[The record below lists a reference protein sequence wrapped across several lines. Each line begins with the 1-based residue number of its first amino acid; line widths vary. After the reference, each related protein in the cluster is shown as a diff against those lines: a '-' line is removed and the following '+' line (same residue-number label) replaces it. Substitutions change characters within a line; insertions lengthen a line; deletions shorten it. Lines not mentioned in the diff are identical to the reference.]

1 MKAIIDSERLR
12 VVVDHPGQDGPLV
25 VFSNGMGAI
34 LDYWDTVVDAL
45 PDLTCVRFDRPGLGG
60 SAVSDRSSRDI
71 RTEVARIIAVAD
83 WVDPARS
90 VVLVGHS
97 YGGVLVEATARL
109 HPDRV
114 QALVTVDGTDPN
126 EYADPTRRTR
136 PAYAR
141 LITLVNSSGPI
152 AAVTGT
158 VLERVITYLSTVR
171 ANGPRLTPAQIALV
185 ATPMH
190 VATIFHE
197 DARLPGHCAEAI
209 ELETDRPM
217 PNIPVHVLI
226 GGQTGGL
233 IVRRQQAWI
242 ERAERHGRMLGR
254 RTHIEVFRSAHLMML
269 DVPSEVAAAIGSAVN
284 GWPPASTATIDATAA
299 TGGTPECR

>member
-1 MKAIIDSERLR
+1 MKATIDGERLR
-12 VVVDHPGQDGPLV
+12 VVVDHRGQDGPLV

-34 LDYWDTVVDAL
+34 LDYWDTVVAAL
-45 PDLTCVRFDRPGLGG
+45 PDLTCIRFDRPGLGG
-60 SAVSDRSSRDI
+60 SPVSDRSSRDI
-71 RTEVARIIAVAD
+71 HTEVARIIAVAD
-83 WVDPARS
+83 SVDPARDL
-90 VVLVGHS
+90 VLVGHS

-114 QALVTVDGTDPN
+114 RALVTVDGTDPN
-126 EYADPTRRTR
+126 EYADPSRRTR

-141 LITLVNSSGPI
+141 LITLVNSTGPI
-152 AAVTGT
+152 AAISGT

-171 ANGPRLTPAQIALV
+171 ANGPRLTAAQVALV

-197 DARLPGHCAEAI
+197 DARLPRHCAQAI
-209 ELETDRPM
+209 ELETDEPM

-233 IVRRQQAWI
+233 IIRRQRAWI
-242 ERAERHGRMLGR
+242 DRAERHARVLGG

-269 DVPSEVAAAIGSAVN
+269 DVPTEVATAIHSAAD
-284 GWPPASTATIDATAA
+284 GWPPTSTETIDATAPTA
-299 TGGTPECR
+299 DTPECQ